1 MRARLVAVSSPDAA
15 TTLPGAARS
24 GSLPVLSDDRH
35 RLRRLHKSSMSA
47 IRAWATMS
55 SIRTRL
61 ITDSQQSP
69 TTHHEISLEISNE
82 MVQLYKRV
90 FGRGPGRAST
100 HFAGPNTIICTLEG
114 SFTPAERAMAELGE
128 HQRLRETRLMFQ
140 HAREGDFRETVERI
154 TGRRVR
160 AFISGTDTIEDV
172 SCEVFYLEPD
182 GDAATGA
189 ADVVEE

>member
-1 MRARLVAVSSPDAA
+1 
-15 TTLPGAARS
+15 
-24 GSLPVLSDDRH
+24 
-35 RLRRLHKSSMSA
+35 
-47 IRAWATMS
+47 MS
-55 SIRTRL
+55 STGTRL

-69 TTHHEISLEISNE
+69 TTHHEFSLEISNA

-140 HAREGDFRETVERI
+140 HAREDDFRETVARI

-160 AFISGTDTIEDV
+160 AFVSGTDTIEDV

-182 GDAATGA
+182 GVTAPSA
-189 ADVVEE
+189 ADVVDE